1 MRVFSHLC
9 FVFVCCMLPAGTYF
23 VSEASFNIILC
34 RMSNAISMVHFIA
47 VVYIVF
53 LCYNSTDNPQPFHL
67 CILLW
72 LLWYLMKFVFRYR
85 CDISV
90 EFFMYRDIPFT
101 SFNSLV
107 FRVCLLH
114 VICSYIYCYLKAS
127 VHNTLLTVQC
137 NFTSV
142 FYYGCVFLLMSFFTQ
157 QCRII

>member
-1 MRVFSHLC
+1 MILVNYELVHFLVLSYETISHMRVFSHLC

-72 LLWYLMKFVFRYR
+72 LL
-85 CDISV
+85 
-90 EFFMYRDIPFT
+90 
-101 SFNSLV
+101 
-107 FRVCLLH
+107 
-114 VICSYIYCYLKAS
+114 
-127 VHNTLLTVQC
+127 
-137 NFTSV
+137 
-142 FYYGCVFLLMSFFTQ
+142 
-157 QCRII
+157 